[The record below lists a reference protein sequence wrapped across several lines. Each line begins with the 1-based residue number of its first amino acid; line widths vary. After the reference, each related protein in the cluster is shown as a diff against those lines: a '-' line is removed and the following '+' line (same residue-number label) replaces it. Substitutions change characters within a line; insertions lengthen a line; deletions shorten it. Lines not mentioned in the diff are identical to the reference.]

1 MKYSFAALG
10 AAVTIA
16 SAVGLSSASAD
27 GYSRPRAAYA
37 PPAYTSWSGFYIGGH
52 VGAAW
57 SDADWDNVSTTG
69 EPVSN
74 SSSGFIG
81 GGQIGYNQQYGN
93 IVLGVE
99 ASLSGTTLSDDTRS
113 AVLPATVTYSTDV
126 NTIVTVTGRLGVAV
140 DQWLLY
146 GKAGWAGAQV
156 DVSGRNTALPDSFSF
171 DDWRNGW
178 TVGAGFEYKLARN
191 ISLGLEYSYID
202 LGSDSFSGNTAAGSP
217 VTVSDHDLQIQSVTA
232 RLNFQFYRDRDDYRP
247 LK

>member
-10 AAVTIA
+10 AVFAIA
-16 SAVGLSSASAD
+16 SAVGAPSASAD

-37 PPAYTSWSGFYIGGH
+37 APAYTNWSGFYIGGH
-52 VGAAW
+52 AGGAW
-57 SDADWDNVSTTG
+57 SDADWSNVNLTG

-99 ASLSGTTLSDDTRS
+99 ASLSGTTLSDDSRS
-113 AVLPATVTYSTDV
+113 VVNPAVTYSTDV

-202 LGSDSFSGNTAAGSP
+202 LGSDSFSGRTAANIP